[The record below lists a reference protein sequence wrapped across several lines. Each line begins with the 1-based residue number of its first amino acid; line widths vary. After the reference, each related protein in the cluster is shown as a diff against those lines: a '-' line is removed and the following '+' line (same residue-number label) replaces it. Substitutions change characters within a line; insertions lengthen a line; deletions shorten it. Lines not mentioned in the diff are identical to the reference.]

1 MQIREWQG
9 LNPNQQWLVAFA
21 GVVDVLLLA
30 AALFDLNRRS
40 PQGIRGNKT
49 FWTLTVFV
57 DFIGPGAY
65 FLFGRR
71 RD

>member
-1 MQIREWQG
+1 MQISKWKD
-9 LNPNQQWLVAFA
+9 LNPNQEWLMTFV
-21 GVVDVLLLA
+21 GVIDILLLA

-40 PQGIRGNKT
+40 PQEIRGNKT
-49 FWTLTVFV
+49 IWTLAVFV